1 MLDINKTDLE
11 MKIKLFEQRTIKNA
25 ARQHEW
31 IHTNIWCS
39 RLNDFVKEKSVVFQT
54 FFQQLH
60 GSKER
65 RCRSNNKGIPLWSHR
80 IKILKILY
88 FPHRISINEHSFLI
102 VWTHTIIHS
111 LKFFLF
117 TNYSAFPL
125 PIFLWSAFAF
135 TPPPATVVK
144 CNW

>member
-31 IHTNIWCS
+31 IHINIWCS

-88 FPHRISINEHSFLI
+88 FLSMNIVSLLFGLILLYIPLNSFYLQIIPPFPSRFVVVSVCINPTPCHR
-102 VWTHTIIHS
+102 
-111 LKFFLF
+111 
-117 TNYSAFPL
+117 
-125 PIFLWSAFAF
+125 
-135 TPPPATVVK
+135 
-144 CNW
+144 C